1 MARLLKRNW
10 VPFAALVA
18 AAWNYLWPHSDTYR
32 DVLHL
37 VWVGALVVI
46 GWSLFVWCRWRSE
59 CSEPPPPS
67 DAA

>member
-10 VPFAALVA
+10 VPFAALA
-18 AAWNYLWPHSDTYR
+18 AATWNYFWPYSDTYK
-32 DVLHL
+32 DTLHL
-37 VWVGALVVI
+37 AWVGALVGI

-59 CSEPPPPS
+59 CGAPPPP